1 MTKLERHSE
10 LLRQMHETYIKK
22 NHDYGDAFA
31 KSIED
36 FGPAAALV
44 RISDKY
50 YRLSSLLKS
59 KEALVKDETICD
71 TLLDLANYCVMTVME
86 VEK

>member
-1 MTKLERHSE
+1 MSKLERHSE
-10 LLRQMHETYIKK
+10 LLRQIHETYIKK
-22 NHDYGDAFA
+22 NHDYGDSFS

-50 YRLSSLLKS
+50 YRLSSLFKS
-59 KEALVKDETICD
+59 KEALVDDESVVD
-71 TLLDLANYCVMTVME
+71 TLLDLANYCIMTVME